1 MDMTTRKGLPHM
13 SRIIDLEHESQF
25 RILLHPTRQDMVH
38 LLRLAGRPMTA
49 NAVARRMNLSPISAQ
64 GHLKKLVDLGVVLME
79 TRQGKNGEPLVLYSL
94 DDVDIRLHLGKKDTF
109 QGEREAMA
117 ANLVDGV
124 FRGLVNTTHLHSE
137 EELDQYCLLRFG
149 ALHLSTEERR
159 ELAEIVADY
168 LNQHGTHTPA
178 NAEHWEYVIMA
189 YRAPEEP
196 KN

>member
-13 SRIIDLEHESQF
+13 SRIIDLEHKSQF
-25 RILLHPTRQDMVH
+25 RILLHPTRQDIVH

-94 DDVDIRLHLGKKDTF
+94 DDVDIRLHLGRKDTF

-124 FRGLVNTTHLHSE
+124 FRGLVNTTHLRSE
-137 EELDQYCLLRFG
+137 EEFDQYCLLRFG

-159 ELAEIVADY
+159 ELAGIVADY

-189 YRAPEEP
+189 YRALEEP

>member
-1 MDMTTRKGLPHM
+1 MDMTTRKGRPHM
-13 SRIIDLEHESQF
+13 SRIIDLEDKSQF
-25 RILLHPTRQDMVH
+25 RVLLHPTRQDMIH

-49 NAVARRMNLSPISAQ
+49 NAVARHMNLSPISAQ
-64 GHLKKLVDLGVVLME
+64 VHLKKLVELGLVLME
-79 TRQGKNGEPLVLYSL
+79 NRQGKNGEPVVLYSL
-94 DDVDIRLHLGKKDTF
+94 DDVDIRLHLGRKDVF

-159 ELAEIVADY
+159 ELAGIVADY

>member
-1 MDMTTRKGLPHM
+1 M
-13 SRIIDLEHESQF
+13 SRVIDLEQKSQF
-25 RILLHPTRQDMVH
+25 RVLLNPTRQDMIH
-38 LLRLAGRPMTA
+38 LLRLSGRPLTA

-79 TRQGKNGEPLVLYSL
+79 TRQGKNGQPAVFYAL
-94 DDVDIRLHLGKKDTF
+94 DDVEIRLHLGRKDAF

-124 FRGLVNTTHLHSE
+124 FRGMVNTTHLHPE
-137 EELDQYCLLRFG
+137 EELDQHCLLRFG
-149 ALHLSTEERR
+149 ALHLSTEERQ
-159 ELAEIVADY
+159 ELAEKIADY
-168 LNQHGTHTPA
+168 LDRHGAHTPPST
-178 NAEHWEYVIMA
+178 EHWEFVIMA